1 MAITSAEINN
11 QSFSIDRKGYDV
23 DEVDVFLEH
32 VAAEIDALNQQIES
46 LQAQLDDDSFAGFD
60 TPVNFDDEPAEE
72 VQPAAETALM
82 PAVSS
87 AELEEKDARI
97 AELEAELKNKTAD
110 DNAIAQALIIAQRSA
125 DEILSNAKADAAAT
139 INDAEEEASRILDK
153 AENDRQKVQ
162 DAIKKL
168 EDDREDA
175 RDEYRELLTDYIN
188 DATRKLAEIGEK
200 VAPYTSAHART
211 NSVSSASTADFG
223 AAPVQTVD
231 GSDAYGSSVFG
242 SALVDSSAP
251 AAASAATP
259 KPAGFEKDFSGFGD
273 AADDFEMDDLD

>member
-1 MAITSAEINN
+1 MAITSAEIHN

-32 VAAEIDALNQQIES
+32 VADEIDALNQQIAS
-46 LQAQLDDDSFAGFD
+46 LEAQLNDNAFAGFD
-60 TPVNFDDEPAEE
+60 TPVAYEDEVVEE
-72 VQPAAETALM
+72 QESAADETVLM
-82 PAVSS
+82 PAVGSS
-87 AELEEKDARI
+87 ELEEKDARI

-110 DNAIAQALIIAQRSA
+110 DNAVAQALIIAQRSA

-153 AENDRQKVQ
+153 AEADRQKVQ

-175 RDEYRELLTDYIN
+175 RDEYRDMLTDYIN

-200 VAPYTSAHART
+200 VAPFTSAHART
-211 NSVSSASTADFG
+211 NTVTTTPASSTYTA
-223 AAPVQTVD
+223 AETID
-231 GSDAYGSSVFG
+231 GSDAYAAPAFSV
-242 SALVDSSAP
+242 ANADSSAV
-251 AAASAATP
+251 AAAAP
-259 KPAGFEKDFSGFGD
+259 KPAGFEKDLSGFGD
-273 AADDFEMDDLD
+273 VADDFEMDDLD